1 MDTFACIHLKQF
13 DGRIFVLNH
22 EGFYEPLRAL
32 LQHYVDERMLSQET
46 MDKIGFADTVEQLIE
61 MLQK

>member
-1 MDTFACIHLKQF
+1 M
-13 DGRIFVLNH
+13 LNH

-46 MDKIGFADTVEQLIE
+46 MEKIRFADTPEHLLE
-61 MLQK
+61 MLQE